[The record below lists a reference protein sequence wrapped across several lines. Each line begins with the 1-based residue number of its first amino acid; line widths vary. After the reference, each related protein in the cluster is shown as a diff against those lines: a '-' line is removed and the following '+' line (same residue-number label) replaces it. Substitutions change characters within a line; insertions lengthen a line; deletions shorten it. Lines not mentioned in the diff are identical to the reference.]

1 LTDFKYKRSAAGGRF
16 LFLFFLNNGLIQPVN
31 RLSLNRCEKS
41 SDFSQHRSRR
51 VVSACA
57 DLNAPLIFRRI
68 QRRPA
73 FRRWTTSGEAAGG
86 RFLF

>member
-1 LTDFKYKRSAAGGRF
+1 LRRPERSADISPHSAATSVPPLDHVRRSRRWQIS
-16 LFLFFLNNGLIQPVN
+16 FFIFQ
-31 RLSLNRCEKS
+31 
-41 SDFSQHRSRR
+41 RR
-51 VVSACA
+51 VVSASA